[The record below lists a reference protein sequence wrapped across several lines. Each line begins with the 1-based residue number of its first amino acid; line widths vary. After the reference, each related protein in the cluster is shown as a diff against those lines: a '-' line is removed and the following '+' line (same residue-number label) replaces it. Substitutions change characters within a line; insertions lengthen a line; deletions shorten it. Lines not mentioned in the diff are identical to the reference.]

1 MGWMQKKYMY
11 TVEVK
16 NCELASGSP
25 GILYI

>member
-1 MGWMQKKYMY
+1 MDAKAEKYMH
-11 TVEVK
+11 TVGIK